1 MKTKYSFKIYLNNN
15 TSKVLGGKANTP
27 ENLKYDFDGM
37 ISWEEYDKVCK
48 MNLTSKEVL
57 SYAKKFYN
65 EKYSNQIV
73 KIEIV
78 NIETNEI
85 VDFIE

>member
-1 MKTKYSFKIYLNNN
+1 
-15 TSKVLGGKANTP
+15 
-27 ENLKYDFDGM
+27 
-37 ISWEEYDKVCK
+37 

-65 EKYSNQIV
+65 EKYNNQIV